1 MKYSRFIVEIKQQL
15 PESIKR
21 RTAHVLAH
29 NQLRYKKT
37 YLPWS
42 TDVKLTSAFSNTHH
56 FYIFKASQNQIFQKF
71 ATNTTCSNHQNFRIL
86 NTFW

>member
-29 NQLRYKKT
+29 NQLRYKK
-37 YLPWS
+37 LIFL
-42 TDVKLTSAFSNTHH
+42 DRLT
-56 FYIFKASQNQIFQKF
+56 
-71 ATNTTCSNHQNFRIL
+71 
-86 NTFW
+86 